1 MAQELKAAGET
12 LGYRTHVG
20 VVQCKDSFYG
30 QHSPHRMPT
39 EQMLSDRWEAWKRL
53 GVLAS
58 EMESATLFTVCAA
71 LGAKAGAL
79 FNTVWNQER
88 IKLGIDSPLVESH
101 DTSTAIRTA
110 VNAIKLLIERS
121 K

>member
-1 MAQELKAAGET
+1 
-12 LGYRTHVG
+12 
-20 VVQCKDSFYG
+20 
-30 QHSPHRMPT
+30 MPT
-39 EQMLSDRWEAWKRL
+39 QRLLEDRWESWKRL

-58 EMESATLFTVCAA
+58 EMESATLFTVCSA

-79 FNTVWNQER
+79 FNVVWNQER
-88 IKLGIDSPLVESH
+88 IKLGIDSPEVESH
-101 DTSTAIRTA
+101 DTSTAILTA